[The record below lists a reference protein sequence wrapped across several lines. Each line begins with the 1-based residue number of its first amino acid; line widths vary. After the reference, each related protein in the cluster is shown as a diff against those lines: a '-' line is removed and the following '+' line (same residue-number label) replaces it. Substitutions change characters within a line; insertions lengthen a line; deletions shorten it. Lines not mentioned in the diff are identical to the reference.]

1 MSAITSHVLDTS
13 LGKPAAAVSVSLAL
27 LEDGAFVELGRGVTD
42 ADGRIKQLLGEN
54 ALTVG
59 VYRLRF
65 ETGAHYR
72 AKGQDSFYARG
83 ELQFQPGNTCL
94 KARLFPKNDQYG
106 SSYGQHERFDEEPDR
121 CDVKVFIN
129 GDAPE

>member
-42 ADGRIKQLLGEN
+42 SDGRVKQLLGPR
-54 ALTVG
+54 ALVVG
-59 VYRLRF
+59 LYRLRF

-72 AKGQDSFYARG
+72 AAGQDSFYERV
-83 ELQFQPGNTCL
+83 ELQFHVTDPSQHYHVPLLLSPFGYSTY
-94 KARLFPKNDQYG
+94 RG
-106 SSYGQHERFDEEPDR
+106 S
-121 CDVKVFIN
+121 
-129 GDAPE
+129 